1 MFKLLL
7 ATILLASASYW
18 GWKKLTP
25 PPLTV
30 EEKISAVLNQG
41 GCSAE
46 ELADLSDRN
55 PHAVERILKGR
66 MVAIS
71 GVLSKALPKGVD
83 SSDLV
88 LELQGNAARRIDFKS
103 DFQQFTRMSDGI
115 RPGDFKFRKFGHEMV
130 MVARNPK
137 KTKAEDVVESG
148 GKALESFE
156 PTVVFR
162 EGDRVTLKGML
173 KHVGQHNVA
182 FELREMP

>member
-7 ATILLASASYW
+7 ATVLLAAAAYFS
-18 GWKKLTP
+18 WKKLTP

-30 EEKISAVLNQG
+30 EEKIAAVLNHG
-41 GCSAE
+41 GCSAA
-46 ELADLSDRN
+46 ELAELSNEN
-55 PHAVERILKGR
+55 PKAVEKTLKGR

-71 GVLSKALPKGVD
+71 GVLSRALTKGVD
-83 SSDLV
+83 SSDLI
-88 LELQGNAARRIDFKS
+88 LELRGNPQRKIDFTS

-130 MVARNPK
+130 MLARQK
-137 KTKAEDVVESG
+137 KTNAEEVVESG
-148 GKALESFE
+148 GKSLESFE

-173 KHVGQHNVA
+173 KHVGKHNVA